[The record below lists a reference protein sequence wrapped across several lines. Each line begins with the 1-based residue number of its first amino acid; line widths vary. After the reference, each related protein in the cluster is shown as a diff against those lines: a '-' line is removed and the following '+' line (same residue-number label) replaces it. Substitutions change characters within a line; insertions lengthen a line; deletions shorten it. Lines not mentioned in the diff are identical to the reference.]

1 MIENMEQIGAT
12 GVLAAVCFALLDLL
26 KNHVKEIKA
35 KKNGGTTYTRLALIE
50 ESQKDMEE
58 AMKEHQRKLS
68 LFHRDFCEFREEVRV
83 NIAEQRVRTAT
94 LKEMKNGQRRVEN
107 I

>member
-1 MIENMEQIGAT
+1 MMIENMEQIGAT

-26 KNHVKEIKA
+26 KNHVKQVKA

-83 NIAEQRVRTAT
+83 NIAEQRVRTET
-94 LKEMKNGQRRVEN
+94 LREIKNG
-107 I
+107 